1 MQVYGGDD
9 VDDKSADVVLEAST
23 PTEGM
28 CGGVVWDGMKA
39 SRFRS
44 LAQAGQLPR
53 ELAPYMSD
61 NEFVATLEKV
71 NHSIQW
77 GVDQRRSLCPLF
89 CALWLVVGLGALL
102 LYFHTFCFHYPRAAK
117 EIEEALQPWR
127 AKGLRVE
134 FVWAGAV
141 CAGPAAMATKNKI
154 KITLPAGGARPL
166 RL

>member
-1 MQVYGGDD
+1 MWPKLGGDAAGA
-9 VDDKSADVVLEAST
+9 KRADVVLEAST

-44 LAQAGQLPR
+44 LAQAGQMPR

-61 NEFVATLEKV
+61 QEFVATIEKV

-77 GVDQRRSLCPLF
+77 GVDQRRRLCPLF

-102 LYFHTFCFHYPRAAK
+102 LYFHIFCFHYPRAGK

-141 CAGPAAMATKNKI
+141 GAGPAAMATKNKI
-154 KITLPAGGARPL
+154 EITLPAGATA
-166 RL
+166 